1 MGSVSCRV
9 APLGPS
15 RVRTP
20 RYPAETG
27 RRPLASGTI
36 NSILPPMNV
45 ALYVRIS
52 TTEQNASMQQDELRT
67 YCERRNL
74 TVAAEYQDTM
84 SGAKDS
90 RPALQR
96 LLADARARRFDAIIV
111 WKIDRFGRS
120 LRHLVNTLADL
131 EALGVAFISLRD
143 SLDFTTP
150 SGKLQFHVLA
160 AVAEFE
166 RCLISERVRAGMK
179 MAIKRG
185 KRCGRPRTRVEAD
198 RVRELRASGASWT
211 KVAAALGVPRTLC
224 QRALR

>member
-1 MGSVSCRV
+1 MRIV
-9 APLGPS
+9 
-15 RVRTP
+15 
-20 RYPAETG
+20 
-27 RRPLASGTI
+27 
-36 NSILPPMNV
+36 
-45 ALYVRIS
+45 LYVRIS
-52 TTEQNASMQQDELRT
+52 TAEQNASLQKGELRA

-74 TVAAEYQDTM
+74 AVVAEYQDTM

-96 LLADARARRFDAIIV
+96 LLSDARARKFDAVAV

-131 EALGVAFISLRD
+131 EALGIAFISLRD

-166 RCLISERVRAGMK
+166 RSLISERERAGMK
-179 MAIKRG
+179 AAAKRG
-185 KRCGRPRTRVEAD
+185 RRSGRPRTSVNPD
-198 RVRELRASGASWT
+198 RIRELRSPGASWT
-211 KVAAALGVPRTLC
+211 QIAENLGVPRTVC
-224 QRALR
+224 QRGVRS

>member
-1 MGSVSCRV
+1 
-9 APLGPS
+9 
-15 RVRTP
+15 
-20 RYPAETG
+20 
-27 RRPLASGTI
+27 
-36 NSILPPMNV
+36 MNV

-52 TTEQNASMQQDELRT
+52 TTEQNASMQHDELYT
-67 YCERRNL
+67 YCKRRAL
-74 TVAAEYQDTM
+74 KVVGEYQDTM

-90 RPALQR
+90 RPSLQR
-96 LLADARARRFDAIIV
+96 LLTDARARKFDAIVV

-179 MAIKRG
+179 TAIRRG
-185 KRCGRPRTRVEAD
+185 KRCGRPRTIRYVSGPRNQPFHRVTNPTIIATLTSQ
-198 RVRELRASGASWT
+198 V
-211 KVAAALGVPRTLC
+211 LGP
-224 QRALR
+224 

>member
-1 MGSVSCRV
+1 MKR
-9 APLGPS
+9 
-15 RVRTP
+15 
-20 RYPAETG
+20 
-27 RRPLASGTI
+27 
-36 NSILPPMNV
+36 ILPTMNV
-45 ALYVRIS
+45 ALYVRIGTS
-52 TTEQNASMQQDELRT
+52 DQNASMQADELRA
-67 YCERRNL
+67 YCARRKL
-74 TVAAEYQDTM
+74 KVVGEYQDTI

-96 LLADARARRFDAIIV
+96 LLADARARKFDAMVV

-166 RCLISERVRAGMK
+166 RSLISERVRAGMK
-179 MAIKRG
+179 IAIKRG
-185 KRCGRPRTRVEAD
+185 KRCGRPRTPVDWEKI
-198 RVRELRASGASWT
+198 RELRSGGASWT
-211 KVAAALGVPRTLC
+211 TVAKALGAPRTVC
-224 QRALR
+224 QRAVSVRAKLAADG

>member
-1 MGSVSCRV
+1 
-9 APLGPS
+9 
-15 RVRTP
+15 
-20 RYPAETG
+20 
-27 RRPLASGTI
+27 
-36 NSILPPMNV
+36 MNV

-52 TTEQNASMQQDELRT
+52 TTEQHACMQQDELRV
-67 YCERRNL
+67 YCQRRGL
-74 TVAAEYQDTM
+74 KVIHEYQDTM

-96 LLADARARRFDAIIV
+96 LLADARARKFDAVVV

-160 AVAEFE
+160 AVAEFG
-166 RCLISERVRAGMK
+166 RSLISERVRAGMK
-179 MAIKRG
+179 TAARRG
-185 KRCGRPRTRVEAD
+185 KRCGRPRRRVDAD
-198 RVRELRASGASWT
+198 RVRKMRASGVSWT
-211 KVAAALGVPRTLC
+211 TIANDLGIPRTVC
-224 QRALR
+224 QRAVQIT

>member
-1 MGSVSCRV
+1 
-9 APLGPS
+9 
-15 RVRTP
+15 
-20 RYPAETG
+20 
-27 RRPLASGTI
+27 
-36 NSILPPMNV
+36 MNV

-52 TTEQNASMQQDELRT
+52 TSDQNASMQQEELRG
-67 YCERRNL
+67 YCERRSL
-74 TVAAEYQDTM
+74 RVVGEYQDTM

-96 LLADARARRFDAIIV
+96 LLADARARKFDAIVV

-166 RCLISERVRAGMK
+166 RSLISERVQAGMR
-179 MAIKRG
+179 AAARRG
-185 KRCGRPRTRVEAD
+185 KQIGRPRRRVEAD
-198 RVRELRASGASWT
+198 RIRELRGSGASWT
-211 KVAAALGVPRTLC
+211 KIANGLGVPRTVC
-224 QRALR
+224 QRAV

>member
-1 MGSVSCRV
+1 
-9 APLGPS
+9 
-15 RVRTP
+15 
-20 RYPAETG
+20 
-27 RRPLASGTI
+27 
-36 NSILPPMNV
+36 
-45 ALYVRIS
+45 
-52 TTEQNASMQQDELRT
+52 
-67 YCERRNL
+67 
-74 TVAAEYQDTM
+74 M

-96 LLADARARRFDAIIV
+96 LLADARARKFDAIVV

-166 RCLISERVRAGMK
+166 RSLISERVRAGMK
-179 MAIKRG
+179 TAIKG
-185 KRCGRPRTRVEAD
+185 E
-198 RVRELRASGASWT
+198 SGAVGRGRGWKRIGFASCGLPGSWT
-211 KVAAALGVPRTLC
+211 KIANVSAYRGQFVRGRFN
-224 QRALR
+224 QFSRERALWRFSMLAFSLVRRYLFQCGAEFFLEHILSIIKSRSQVG

>member
-1 MGSVSCRV
+1 MKR
-9 APLGPS
+9 
-15 RVRTP
+15 
-20 RYPAETG
+20 
-27 RRPLASGTI
+27 
-36 NSILPPMNV
+36 ILPAMNV
-45 ALYVRIS
+45 ALYVLIS
-52 TTEQNASMQQDELRT
+52 TSDQNASMQEEELRT
-67 YCERRNL
+67 YCARRAL
-74 TVAAEYQDTM
+74 KVVAEYQDTM

-96 LLADARARRFDAIIV
+96 LLGGARARKFDAVVV

-166 RCLISERVRAGMK
+166 RYLISERVRAGMK
-179 MAIKRG
+179 TAIRRG

-198 RVRELRASGASWT
+198 RVRALRAAGASWT
-211 KVAAALGVPRTLC
+211 EIAMDLGVPRTVC
-224 QRALR
+224 QRAVRKLAAIGRP